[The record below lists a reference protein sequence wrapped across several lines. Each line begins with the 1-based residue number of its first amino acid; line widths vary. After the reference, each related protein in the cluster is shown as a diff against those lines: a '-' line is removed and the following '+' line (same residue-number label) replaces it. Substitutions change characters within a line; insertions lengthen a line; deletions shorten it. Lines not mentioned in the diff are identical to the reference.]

1 MKKWTVILEIFLK
14 DGIFDPQGKTIK
26 DALHNLGFK
35 EVEEVRMGKVLKID
49 IYGDNKNEVF
59 EKIKK
64 MSEIFLANP
73 VTEDFNIRVEEE

>member
-14 DGIFDPQGKTIK
+14 EGILDPQGKTVR

-35 EVEEVRMGKVLKID
+35 EVEEVRIGKVLKIH
-49 IYGDNKNEVF
+49 IYGNSKEEVF
-59 EKIKK
+59 DKVKK

-73 VTEDFNIRVEEE
+73 VTEDFDIRVEQ